1 MEVLIKKKILV
12 VIDNRDVC
20 EILSFNLEHEGH
32 SVSRAFSVEEA
43 FQKLTPDC
51 DLIMIDITADDK
63 QQEYNL
69 IERHQ
74 RESGIPVIFLSE
86 LKPFLFKDLFDHV
99 KTMLRIEEKPLKI
112 GRLHI
117 DVQLKKVKI
126 GDSIISLTK
135 TEFKILYMLASNP
148 LKPYSRQQIVD
159 AVWKDSKG
167 SVTEHS
173 ADMHI
178 ARLRKKLG
186 QGSCCIFSRQGGFG
200 YEFDP
205 RMLMSDK

>member
-12 VIDNRDVC
+12 VIDNKDVC
-20 EILSFNLEHEGH
+20 EMLSFNLENEGH
-32 SVSRAFSVEEA
+32 NVSRAFSAEEA

-51 DLIMIDITADDK
+51 DLIMIDIIAGE
-63 QQEYNL
+63 EYNL
-69 IERHQ
+69 IEKHQ
-74 RESGIPVIFLSE
+74 RESGIPIIFLSE

-99 KTMLRIEEKPLKI
+99 KTMLKIEEKPLKI
-112 GRLHI
+112 GRLYI
-117 DVQLKKVKI
+117 DTHFKKVII
-126 GDSIISLTK
+126 GDSVISLTK
-135 TEFKILYMLASNP
+135 TEFKILYMLASTP
-148 LKPYSRQQIVD
+148 LKPYSRRQIVD

-186 QGSCCIFSRQGGFG
+186 SGSFCIFSRQGGFG

-205 RMLMSDK
+205 RMLMSD